1 MPAVCVKAIA
11 VTVGNSL
18 AVIKPKTADN
28 AYTAHGLGKPNS
40 ANIPAPHQ
48 NPVVPHS
55 RSDLTGLPGIS
66 IVDPESVEFEG
77 DSSLH
82 AHSIVAQDH
91 LVQTLGNDSH
101 VRDNPKMVAAMKSLR
116 QIVEADKAEPLQKKP
131 KLTGLGASRQ
141 PIYELKLPPTE
152 IVLDILRK
160 SKERSM
166 FTFSP
171 PLAYVTRDQFNEL
184 CKTVFFRTEDYP
196 TSTAVIVHASLESLF
211 QEFKWPEKDPA
222 LRQQYDEWAQLC
234 RKNLEICISNLD
246 LLLPANM
253 KSVQAL
259 LLAAQY
265 CMEIAQASL
274 CKQIVVHGCMMVQ
287 TLGWHRSSSMK
298 NDSESLQRQKNVI
311 FWMLYII
318 DKNLSLRL
326 GQASLIQDYD
336 IDLPLPRGDQSG
348 PLASLSR
355 ISLWADAARVM
366 GLVYQQLYS
375 PGALKQTDAA
385 RFQAVQQLLQD
396 VEGIRPKNS
405 RNDDISLLIQDLN
418 FTPTNYM
425 YDANELLFRA
435 DEITYYALLC
445 MVYRATPASA
455 KSAYDPA
462 VECVKYAR
470 AALDCHR
477 RCGAE
482 FKHNTE
488 MWAMYLHWTILNTP
502 FVPFTTLFSH
512 VLTTHDRSDLER
524 LQDFA
529 ESMSD
534 CPTSH
539 SAHKVS
545 RLASVF
551 VNVATV
557 YIESREQEARSA
569 RIEPQKTTP
578 PTAQDYTSTE
588 IYQQTTANPMPAWA
602 PMDTFLHALGFA
614 EDPSLDMEG
623 PAGANANLENWF
635 NGNQHIM
642 GLLEDDLSY
651 LDPAILN
658 FQDQEDN
665 T

>member
-1 MPAVCVKAIA
+1 M
-11 VTVGNSL
+11 VGNSP
-18 AVIKPKTADN
+18 AVIKPKTTDN
-28 AYTAHGLGKPNS
+28 AYTSPGQGKLNTASIQTPN
-40 ANIPAPHQ
+40 Q
-48 NPVVPHS
+48 NPILPHS
-55 RSDLTGLPGIS
+55 RSELSNLPSVS
-66 IVDPESVEFEG
+66 IVDAEGVEFEG
-77 DSSLH
+77 ESSLH
-82 AHSIVAQDH
+82 AHSIAARDL
-91 LVQTLGNDSH
+91 LVQTLGHHSH
-101 VRDNPKMVAAMKSLR
+101 LRDNPKMVVALNSLR
-116 QIVEADKAEPLQKKP
+116 QIVEADKVEPLQKKP
-131 KLTGLGASRQ
+131 KLLGLGAPKQS
-141 PIYELKLPPTE
+141 IYELKLPPAE

-160 SKERSM
+160 SKERSI

-171 PLAYVTRDQFNEL
+171 PLAYVTRDQFNDL

-196 TSTAVIVHASLESLF
+196 TSTAIIVHSSLESLF
-211 QEFKWPEKDPA
+211 QEFKWSEKDPA

-234 RKNLEICISNLD
+234 RINIEISISNLD
-246 LLLPANM
+246 LLLPATLQ
-253 KSVQAL
+253 SVQAL

-274 CKQIVVHGCMMVQ
+274 CRKIVVHGCMMVQ

-298 NDSESLQRQKNVI
+298 NDSESMRQQKGLI

-318 DKNLSLRL
+318 DKSLSLRL

-336 IDLPLPRGDQSG
+336 IDLPFPRENQSSSF
-348 PLASLSR
+348 ASLSR
-355 ISLWADAARVM
+355 IGLWANSARVM

-385 RFQAVQQLLQD
+385 RFQSVQQLLQE
-396 VEGIRPKNS
+396 VQTIRPKPS
-405 RNDDISLLIQDLN
+405 EKDDISLLVQNLD
-418 FTPTNYM
+418 FAPSDYM
-425 YDANELLFRA
+425 YDASELLFKS

-445 MVYRATPASA
+445 IVYRATPASA
-455 KSAYDPA
+455 KSDYDPA

-477 RCGAE
+477 KCTAE
-482 FKHNTE
+482 FKHKTE

-512 VLTTHDRSDLER
+512 VLTTRDRSDLER

-539 SAHKVS
+539 SAYKVS

-557 YIESREQEARSA
+557 YIESREQEVV
-569 RIEPQKTTP
+569 EPQRTTS
-578 PTAQDYTSTE
+578 PTAPNYTSTD

-614 EDPSLDMEG
+614 EDPSLNVDG
-623 PAGANANLENWF
+623 AAGTNANLENWF

-651 LDPAILN
+651 LDPAALN
-658 FQDQEDN
+658 FQGM
-665 T
+665 